1 MKYINVFDQENFELK
16 GIYQIGENITFENDT
31 ETNSTSVIQLPLYKE
46 GKKIEY
52 DIRELYV
59 IEIKD
64 GSKSLFIGIVTKIT
78 ENEYFEVSFKD
89 IMNIFDTKVATYEKL
104 YINHTMQQ
112 VGIEDAIKHVSDVYF
127 NNGPYGQNAIVCNA
141 LTHTKKQ
148 QFLTTD
154 EIGRASCRERV

>member
-16 GIYQIGENITFENDT
+16 GTYQIGENITFENDT

-64 GSKSLFIGIVTKIT
+64 GSKSLYIGMVTKIT
-78 ENEYFEVSFKD
+78 DNEYFEVSFKD
-89 IMNIFDTKVATYEKL
+89 IMNIFATKVQ
-104 YINHTMQQ
+104 M
-112 VGIEDAIKHVSDVYF
+112 EDY
-127 NNGPYGQNAIVCNA
+127 
-141 LTHTKKQ
+141 T
-148 QFLTTD
+148 
-154 EIGRASCRERV
+154 